1 MAKTQAEYQKAYRER
16 LKQKAAAGDAHAAKM
31 VKREKTAQPFRNAK
45 NFIKNHAN
53 IKQLRELR
61 ELTLDREKDLKQ
73 KK

>member
-1 MAKTQAEYQKAYRER
+1 MTKTQAEYQKAYRER
-16 LKQKAAAGDAHAAKM
+16 LKQKAAEGDAHASKM
-31 VKREKTAQPFRNAK
+31 VERERAAQPFRNAK